1 MPEGDGDSV
10 ITMRSPLK
18 EKNANQALK
27 RTNGGNPELKNEK
40 PKQSAASNVYATGA
54 TSGAVDPSIKTWQR
68 HWKEIMTKS
77 IFYFHQLD
85 GTSSDRVAPTLTS
98 LGAKIQTFFDRE
110 VTIVVSNSKA
120 IVSDSSSANDT
131 LSIARRHDMK
141 IWTFEK
147 LIRFLTYLG
156 HTPTKTALEPP
167 SQKLSHLLKEEK
179 LLGHHSDRDPTTK
192 REDYYYF
199 KNPYILVWDPLH
211 HHRPTLCR
219 EYTRTGPT
227 SDDGDWP
234 RMKLTEPGRC
244 VFVVADKDSKRPYI
258 PGANTPGAAAPV
270 VAAATTATAQGGVTP
285 TKSTGSVS
293 ASHSHVG
300 TSYEQIMKNK
310 RKSEQLGLSN
320 NGNSSTAHD
329 GSASAND
336 EFSSKKIILKDQ
348 NGIAVPVELT
358 ASARTSVTSSMVN
371 GASPAS
377 NNASTA
383 YKFYEIAA
391 SGVRSNNST
400 IASIAMSGDMNRQ
413 NGLAAPTAQVP
424 SREIANLKR
433 KVLSRTYST
442 HMNGSGRSNLGASP
456 ITTATKQTAYMRSVK
471 EEDENYEKE
480 KEKEKEKHKD
490 GHDTEDIE
498 NRPPNS
504 VSTPSKSV
512 EANAS
517 IKKAAEQRQQQQH
530 AKHDK
535 SKTGISRTPKAT
547 KIPEYERDRDQRGGY
562 CENCRE
568 NFDRFI
574 DHINDAKHR
583 NFASDKRNFEKLD
596 DFLQIIQRK

>member
-1 MPEGDGDSV
+1 MYWLFARGDLV

-27 RTNGGNPELKNEK
+27 KANGSNLELKNEK
-40 PKQSAASNVYATGA
+40 AKQSVASNVYAAGTP
-54 TSGAVDPSIKTWQR
+54 SGAVDPSIKTWQR
-68 HWKEIMTKS
+68 HWKEIMTRS

-85 GTSSDRVAPTLTS
+85 STSRDRVAPTLAS

-120 IVSDSSSANDT
+120 TVADSSSSNDT
-131 LSIARRHDMK
+131 LTIARRHDMK

-156 HTPTKTALEPP
+156 HTPNKTALEPP

-179 LLGHHSDRDPTTK
+179 LLGHHSDRDPATK

-244 VFVVADKDSKRPYI
+244 VFVVADKDSKRPYA
-258 PGANTPGAAAPV
+258 PVTNAAVAPAVPAAPTL
-270 VAAATTATAQGGVTP
+270 AATAIAAQGAMTPVKSIGSATASQSHA
-285 TKSTGSVS
+285 STGC
-293 ASHSHVG
+293 
-300 TSYEQIMKNK
+300 EQIGNK

-320 NGNSSTAHD
+320 NGTSYAAND
-329 GSASAND
+329 GSPSIND
-336 EFSSKKIILKDQ
+336 EFSKKVILKDQ
-348 NGIAVPVELT
+348 NGIAVPVELA
-358 ASARTSVTSSMVN
+358 ASARTSVTSSMIN

-442 HMNGSGRSNLGASP
+442 HVNPSGRTNLGASP
-456 ITTATKQTAYMRSVK
+456 ITTATKQTGYMRSVK
-471 EEDENYEKE
+471 EEEESEKKE
-480 KEKEKEKHKD
+480 KEKKKEGD
-490 GHDTEDIE
+490 DTEDIE

-512 EANAS
+512 EVGVPK
-517 IKKAAEQRQQQQH
+517 KKAIEQRQQH
-530 AKHDK
+530 SKRDK
-535 SKTGISRTPKAT
+535 SKTSTSRTLKAT

-596 DFLQIIQRK
+596 DFLRIIQRK